1 MRFRFVGEF
10 MGGRQV
16 EIKSR
21 SKTTPKTASKP
32 KAVTAKKP
40 AKKPAENIEEKGA
53 AEKSEPVKVKL
64 VSTEELAQF
73 VGVDPR
79 RIQQLTQEGVIKKE
93 PGNKKTAKYDFVRNV
108 HSLLQYYRQKSD
120 SRRSGDSDEMAN
132 EKLKQISTK
141 RKLEELKL
149 AQLEGDLHK
158 AEDIERIIGAM
169 LTRLRINLMAIPMG
183 LAPILRDMDDAR
195 DIAEKLD
202 ERIRRAM
209 NEIADMDLKKLVEAG
224 NLSMEET

>member
-1 MRFRFVGEF
+1 MK
-10 MGGRQV
+10 GRQA
-16 EIKSR
+16 ETKSKVKTT
-21 SKTTPKTASKP
+21 SKTAGKAKP
-32 KAVTAKKP
+32 VTAKKP
-40 AKKPAENIEEKGA
+40 DKKPAEKIEKKKA
-53 AEKSEPVKVKL
+53 AEKPEQVKVKL

-79 RIQQLTQEGVIKKE
+79 RIQQLSQEGVIKKE
-93 PGNKKTAKYDFVRNV
+93 PGNKKTAKYDFVRSV

-120 SRRSGDSDEMAN
+120 SRRSSDSDEMAN
-132 EKLKQISTK
+132 EKLKQISAK

-158 AEDIERIIGAM
+158 AEDIERIIGAV
-169 LTRLRINLMAIPMG
+169 LTRLRINLLTIPMG
-183 LAPILRDMDDAR
+183 LAPILRNMDDTR

-209 NEIADMDLKKLVEAG
+209 NEIADMDLKKLVEAE
-224 NLSMEET
+224 NLSVEET

>member
-1 MRFRFVGEF
+1 MKGKQAET
-10 MGGRQV
+10 
-16 EIKSR
+16 KSR
-21 SKTTPKTASKP
+21 AKTTSKTAGKAKTE
-32 KAVTAKKP
+32 TEKKP
-40 AKKPAENIEEKGA
+40 TGKKGS
-53 AEKSEPVKVKL
+53 AEKPEPAKVKL

-79 RIQQLTQEGVIKKE
+79 RIQQLTKEGVIKKE
-93 PGNKKTAKYDFVRNV
+93 PGDKKTAKYDFVRNV

-132 EKLKQISTK
+132 EKLKQISVK

-158 AEDIERIIGAM
+158 AEDIERVIGAV
-169 LTRLRINLMAIPMG
+169 LTRLRINLLAIPMG
-183 LAPILRDMDDAR
+183 LAPILRDMDDTR
-195 DIAEKLD
+195 EIAEKLD

-209 NEIADMDLKKLVEAG
+209 NEVADMDLKKLVEAE
-224 NLSMEET
+224 NLSAEET

>member
-1 MRFRFVGEF
+1 MRGSQTET
-10 MGGRQV
+10 
-16 EIKSR
+16 KSKA
-21 SKTTPKTASKP
+21 KTTPKTASKT
-32 KAVTAKKP
+32 KTTIVKKP
-40 AKKPAENIEEKGA
+40 TKKSAEKSEKKKA
-53 AEKSEPVKVKL
+53 AEKPEPVKVKL

-79 RIQQLTQEGVIKKE
+79 RIQQLTQEGVIKKD

-120 SRRSGDSDEMAN
+120 SRRSGDSDEMVN
-132 EKLKQISTK
+132 EKLKQISAK

-149 AQLEGDLHK
+149 AQLEGNLHK

-169 LTRLRINLMAIPMG
+169 LTRLRINLLAIPMG
-183 LAPILRDMDDAR
+183 LAPILRDMDNTME
-195 DIAEKLD
+195 IAEKLD

-209 NEIADMDLKKLVEAG
+209 NEVAEMDLKKLVEEE
-224 NLSMEET
+224 NLSAEET

>member
-1 MRFRFVGEF
+1 MVK
-10 MGGRQV
+10 QV
-16 EIKSR
+16 EARRKT
-21 SKTTPKTASKP
+21 KTTAASKP
-32 KAVTAKKP
+32 ATKKP
-40 AKKPAENIEEKGA
+40 
-53 AEKSEPVKVKL
+53 EPVKIKL

-108 HSLLQYYRQKSD
+108 YSLLQYYRKKSD

-149 AQLEGDLHK
+149 AQLNGELHK
-158 AEDIERIIGAM
+158 ASDIERLIGAM
-169 LTRLRINLMAIPMG
+169 LTRLRINLLAIPMG
-183 LAPILRDMDDAR
+183 LAPILRDMDDTR
-195 DIAEKLD
+195 EIAEKLD
-202 ERIRRAM
+202 ERIRRVM
-209 NEIADMDLKKLVEAG
+209 NEVAEVDLVKLVE
-224 NLSMEET
+224 EEELATKET

>member
-1 MRFRFVGEF
+1 MRI
-10 MGGRQV
+10 RQA
-16 EIKSR
+16 ETKSNI
-21 SKTTPKTASKP
+21 KTTPKTASRAKNA
-32 KAVTAKKP
+32 AVKKSAKKP
-40 AKKPAENIEEKGA
+40 VEKIVEKETTEKPEQ
-53 AEKSEPVKVKL
+53 VKVKL

-79 RIQQLTQEGVIKKE
+79 RIQQLTKEGVIKKE
-93 PGNKKTAKYDFVRNV
+93 PGDKKTAKYDFVRNV
-108 HSLLQYYRQKSD
+108 HKLLQYYRQKSD

-158 AEDIERIIGAM
+158 AEDIERIIGAV
-169 LTRLRINLMAIPMG
+169 LTRLRINLLAIPMG
-183 LAPILRDMDDAR
+183 LAPILRDMDDTR
-195 DIAEKLD
+195 EIAEKLD

-209 NEIADMDLKKLVEAG
+209 NEVADMDLKKLVEAE
-224 NLSMEET
+224 NLSAEET

>member
-1 MRFRFVGEF
+1 MR
-10 MGGRQV
+10 GRQA
-16 EIKSR
+16 ETKSNI
-21 SKTTPKTASKP
+21 KTTPKTASKA
-32 KAVTAKKP
+32 KTVTVKKP
-40 AKKPAENIEEKGA
+40 AKKPAEKIGEKENT
-53 AEKSEPVKVKL
+53 EKPEQVKVKL

-93 PGNKKTAKYDFVRNV
+93 PGNKKNAKYDFVRNV

-132 EKLKQISTK
+132 EKLKQISIK

-158 AEDIERIIGAM
+158 AEDIERIIGAV
-169 LTRLRINLMAIPMG
+169 LTRLRINLLAIPMG
-183 LAPILRDMDDAR
+183 LAPILRDMDDAME
-195 DIAEKLD
+195 IAEKLD

-209 NEIADMDLKKLVEAG
+209 NEVADMDLKKLVEAE
-224 NLSMEET
+224 NLSVEET

>member
-1 MRFRFVGEF
+1 MRE
-10 MGGRQV
+10 RQA
-16 EIKSR
+16 ETKSKAR
-21 SKTTPKTASKP
+21 TTSKTVSKAKTI
-32 KAVTAKKP
+32 TAKKP
-40 AKKPAENIEEKGA
+40 AKKSVEKVEEKA
-53 AEKSEPVKVKL
+53 VTEKPEPVKVKL

-120 SRRSGDSDEMAN
+120 SRRSGDSEEMAG
-132 EKLKQISTK
+132 EKLKQISAK

-158 AEDIERIIGAM
+158 AEDIERIIGAV
-169 LTRLRINLMAIPMG
+169 LTRLRINLLAIPMG
-183 LAPILRDMDDAR
+183 LAAILRDMDDTR
-195 DIAEKLD
+195 EIAEKLD
-202 ERIRRAM
+202 GRIRRAM
-209 NEIADMDLKKLVEAG
+209 NEIADMDLKKLVEAE
-224 NLSMEET
+224 NLSAEET

>member
-1 MRFRFVGEF
+1 MR
-10 MGGRQV
+10 GRQA
-16 EIKSR
+16 ETEGKAKTT
-21 SKTTPKTASKP
+21 SKTVSRTKT
-32 KAVTAKKP
+32 VTAKKP
-40 AKKPAENIEEKGA
+40 DKKPDEKIEKKEAAKKTEPAKA
-53 AEKSEPVKVKL
+53 KL
-64 VSTEELAQF
+64 VNTEELAQF

-93 PGNKKTAKYDFVRNV
+93 PGDKRTAKYDFVRNV

-120 SRRSGDSDEMAN
+120 SRRSGDSVEMAK
-132 EKLKQISTK
+132 EKLKQIAAK

-158 AEDIERIIGAM
+158 AGDIERIIGAV
-169 LTRLRINLMAIPMG
+169 LTRLRINLLAIPMG
-183 LAPILRDMDDAR
+183 LAPILRDMDDTR

-209 NEIADMDLKKLVEAG
+209 NEIADMDLKKLVEAE
-224 NLSMEET
+224 NLSAEET

>member
-1 MRFRFVGEF
+1 MGDFMREK
-10 MGGRQV
+10 QA
-16 EIKSR
+16 ETKSKA
-21 SKTTPKTASKP
+21 KTTLKTASKA

-40 AKKPAENIEEKGA
+40 DKKPAEKNAKKEAVEKP
-53 AEKSEPVKVKL
+53 EPVKVKL

-73 VGVDPR
+73 VGVEPR

-93 PGNKKTAKYDFVRNV
+93 PGDKKTAKYDFVRNV

-120 SRRSGDSDEMAN
+120 SRKSGDSGEMAS
-132 EKLKQISTK
+132 EKLKQITAK

-169 LTRLRINLMAIPMG
+169 LTRLRINLLAIPMG
-183 LAPILRDMDDAR
+183 LAPILRDMDDTR
-195 DIAEKLD
+195 DIAEKMD

-209 NEIADMDLKKLVEAG
+209 NEVADMDLKKLVE
-224 NLSMEET
+224 EEEA

>member
-1 MRFRFVGEF
+1 
-10 MGGRQV
+10 MGARQV
-16 EIKSR
+16 EPKSKAR
-21 SKTTPKTASKP
+21 VTSKTASK
-32 KAVTAKKP
+32 VQTTTAKKP
-40 AKKPAENIEEKGA
+40 VRKPAEKIEKETA
-53 AEKSEPVKVKL
+53 AEKPEQAKVKL

-93 PGNKKTAKYDFVRNV
+93 PGDKKTAKYDFVRNV

-120 SRRSGDSDEMAN
+120 SRRSGDSEAMAN

-158 AEDIERIIGAM
+158 AEDIERIIGAV
-169 LTRLRINLMAIPMG
+169 LTRLRINLLAIPMG
-183 LAPILRDMDDAR
+183 LAPILRGMDDAR
-195 DIAEKLD
+195 EIAEKLD

-209 NEIADMDLKKLVEAG
+209 NEVADMDIKKLVESE
-224 NLSMEET
+224 NLSTEETQT

>member
-1 MRFRFVGEF
+1 MRGKQIET
-10 MGGRQV
+10 
-16 EIKSR
+16 KSKAKTT
-21 SKTTPKTASKP
+21 SKTVSRA
-32 KAVTAKKP
+32 KAVTTKTPVKKP
-40 AKKPAENIEEKGA
+40 AKEIEKKEVGEKP
-53 AEKSEPVKVKL
+53 EPTKVKL

-93 PGNKKTAKYDFVRNV
+93 PGDKKTAKYDFVRNV

-120 SRRSGDSDEMAN
+120 SRRSSDSEEMAN

-158 AEDIERIIGAM
+158 AEDIERIIGAV
-169 LTRLRINLMAIPMG
+169 LTRLRINLLAIPMG
-183 LAPILRDMDDAR
+183 LAPILRDMDDTR
-195 DIAEKLD
+195 EIAGKLD

-209 NEIADMDLKKLVEAG
+209 NEIADMDLKKLVEAE
-224 NLSMEET
+224 NLSVEET

>member
-1 MRFRFVGEF
+1 MR
-10 MGGRQV
+10 GRQA
-16 EIKSR
+16 ETKGTI
-21 SKTTPKTASKP
+21 KTTSKTASKA
-32 KAVTAKKP
+32 KTATVKKP
-40 AKKPAENIEEKGA
+40 TKKPAEKIEKKVA
-53 AEKSEPVKVKL
+53 AEKSEQAKVKL

-79 RIQQLTQEGVIKKE
+79 RIRQLTQDGVIKKE
-93 PGNKKTAKYDFVRNV
+93 PGDKKTAKYDFVRSV

-141 RKLEELKL
+141 RRLEELKL

-158 AEDIERIIGAM
+158 AEDIERIIGAV
-169 LTRLRINLMAIPMG
+169 LTRLRINLLAIPMG
-183 LAPILRDMDDAR
+183 LAPVLRDMDDAME
-195 DIAEKLD
+195 IAEKLD

-209 NEIADMDLKKLVEAG
+209 NEVADMDLKKLVEAD
-224 NLSMEET
+224 NLSVEKT

>member
-1 MRFRFVGEF
+1 MKGKQTETK
-10 MGGRQV
+10 G
-16 EIKSR
+16 KA
-21 SKTTPKTASKP
+21 KNTAE
-32 KAVTAKKP
+32 KKP
-40 AKKPAENIEEKGA
+40 AKKLTEKIEKEKA
-53 AEKSEPVKVKL
+53 AEKSKSVKIKL
-64 VSTEELAQF
+64 VGTEELAQF

-79 RIQQLTQEGVIKKE
+79 RIQQLTKEGVIKKE
-93 PGNKKTAKYDFVRNV
+93 PGDKKTAKYDFVRNV

-120 SRRSGDSDEMAN
+120 SRRSGDSEEMAS

-158 AEDIERIIGAM
+158 AEDIERIIGAV
-169 LTRLRINLMAIPMG
+169 LTRLRINMLAIPMG

-195 DIAEKLD
+195 AIAEKLD

-209 NEIADMDLKKLVEAG
+209 NEVADIDLKKLVEAE
-224 NLSMEET
+224 NLSAEET